1 MTIAILRPLAPIQ
14 IYVGRH
20 VLLASRTMIA
30 VKPQIAWPAVPDSTL
45 KEEFSQNL
53 AARHAQR
60 GQVMSISTQARHA
73 YRVALVSTPRTP
85 TLPNASDVPQADLD
99 RAVLQLVLPLAKT
112 ARQDNTQKLV
122 RLYVNFVR
130 LVEPMRT

>member
-1 MTIAILRPLAPIQ
+1 MTTAILRPLAPIQ
-14 IYVGRH
+14 IYVARH
-20 VLLASRTMIA
+20 VLLASRTTIA

-53 AARHAQR
+53 AALHAQR

-85 TLPNASDVPQADLD
+85 TLPNASDAPLADSA
-99 RAVLQLVLPLAKT
+99 RAALPLVWLPAK
-112 ARQDNTQKLV
+112 AV
-122 RLYVNFVR
+122 RLGNTRRLERLCANFAPPVA
-130 LVEPMRT
+130 PMRT